1 MNNKPDFF
9 IVGAA
14 KSGTTA
20 LQQTLA
26 SHTDIYM
33 SPIKEPNY
41 FYTEVAIEELRKGL
55 QEKLKKENAPQW
67 INDGMQ
73 GELWNAFIRDESLYK
88 KLFSKAKPSQKCG
101 EASVSYLYSL
111 KAAENIYQYNP
122 LAKIIII
129 LRNPTE
135 RAWSHYNMENRMG
148 LVDGD
153 FINNFNNCKVKANPI
168 WGRDPIFLNGGLY
181 YEQVKRYLTIF
192 PKEQV
197 LICFYDDYKLNAKN
211 TISKILSFI
220 GVPVNSEIELIGNKK
235 TNEARK
241 SIVDDFLVSG
251 GLKSSLRKVLRL
263 VGLHKL
269 LKQLLSKENK
279 EQLPS
284 TFKLLLNEYYKDDIE
299 KLENLIGVNLN
310 HWK

>member
-1 MNNKPDFF
+1 MSNKPDFF

-26 SHTDIYM
+26 SYADIYM

-41 FYTEVAIEELRKGL
+41 FYNEVAIEELRKGL
-55 QEKLKKENAPQW
+55 QEKLKKDNAAQW

-73 GELWNAFIRDESLYK
+73 GELWNAFIRDESMYK
-88 KLFSKAKPSQKCG
+88 KLFSKAESSQKCG

-122 LAKIIII
+122 QAKIIII
-129 LRNPTE
+129 LRNPAE
-135 RAWSHYNMENRMG
+135 RAWSHFNMEKRMG
-148 LVDGD
+148 LVSA
-153 FINNFNNCKVKANPI
+153 NFKSEFDKLHLISNPI
-168 WGRDPIFLNGGLY
+168 WGRDPIFLSGGFY
-181 YEQVKRYLTIF
+181 YEQVKRYLDVF

-197 LICFYDDYKLNAKN
+197 FICFYDDYKLNPKN
-211 TISKILSFI
+211 TICKILGFI
-220 GVPVNSEIELIGNKK
+220 GVSLNSEIELIENKK

-241 SIVDDFLVSG
+241 SIVDNFLESG
-251 GLKSSLRKVLRL
+251 SLKSRLRKVLKFL
-263 VGLHKL
+263 GIHKF

-279 EQLPS
+279 EQLPA
-284 TFKLLLNEYYKDDIE
+284 TYKLLLKDYYKNDIE
-299 KLENLIGVNLN
+299 KLEELIGVNLN